1 MGVDG
6 IMEFKELLMSRY
18 ATKKFDGKVID
29 DSKIEQLFD
38 MIRYAPSALNLQPWK
53 VKVVTDLETKKKLSA
68 ASMEQAQIN
77 SCSHLLVF
85 CADTNLTK
93 KAEMITQLMEKVGVP
108 EENLKQFQDVMN
120 IFLSNFDN
128 KTGITEAQYN
138 VFIAAITAIY
148 AAKSLG
154 IDSCPMQGFNA
165 EAYSEILDIPQS
177 IVPTILVP
185 IGYPADEQM
194 PKLRFEKEEIF
205 F

>member
-1 MGVDG
+1 
-6 IMEFKELLMSRY
+6 MEFKELLMSRY
-18 ATKKFDGKVID
+18 ATKKFDDNVID
-29 DSKIEQLFD
+29 DGKIDQLFE

-53 VKVVTDLETKKKLSA
+53 VKVVTDVETKKKLSA

-85 CADTNLTK
+85 CADTDLSG
-93 KAEMITQLMEKVGVP
+93 KAQKITQLMKKVGVP
-108 EENLKQFQDVMN
+108 KENLKQFQDVMN
-120 IFLSNFDN
+120 IFLSNYDN

-154 IDSCPMQGFNA
+154 IDSCPMQGFSA

-185 IGYPADEQM
+185 IGYPADNQM

>member
-1 MGVDG
+1 
-6 IMEFKELLMSRY
+6 MEFKELLMSRY
-18 ATKKFDGKVID
+18 ATKKFDGNVID
-29 DSKIEQLFD
+29 DGKIDQLFE

-53 VKVVTDLETKKKLSA
+53 VKVVTDVKTKKKLSA

-85 CADTNLTK
+85 CADTDLSD
-93 KAEMITQLMEKVGVP
+93 KAQKITQLMKKVGVP
-108 EENLKQFQDVMN
+108 EENFKQFQDVMN
-120 IFLSNFDN
+120 IFLSNYDN

-185 IGYPADEQM
+185 IGYPADNQM

>member
-1 MGVDG
+1 
-6 IMEFKELLMSRY
+6 MEFKELLMSRY
-18 ATKKFDGKVID
+18 ATKKFDGKIID
-29 DSKIEQLFD
+29 DDKIDQLFE

-53 VKVVTDLETKKKLSA
+53 VKVVTDVETKKKLSA

-85 CADTNLTK
+85 CADTDLSG
-93 KAEMITQLMEKVGVP
+93 KAQKITHLMEKFGVP
-108 EENLKQFQDVMN
+108 DENLKQFKDIMN

-148 AAKSLG
+148 GAKSLG
-154 IDSCPMQGFNA
+154 IDSCPMQGFSS
-165 EAYSEILDIPQS
+165 EAYSEILDIPED
-177 IVPTILVP
+177 IIPTILVP
-185 IGYPADEQM
+185 IGYPADKHM

-205 F
+205 FS

>member
-1 MGVDG
+1 
-6 IMEFKELLMSRY
+6 MEFKELLLSRY

-29 DSKIEQLFD
+29 DSKIDQLFE

-53 VKVVTDLETKKKLSA
+53 VKVVTDVETKKKLSA
-68 ASMEQAQIN
+68 ASMEQPQIN
-77 SCSHLLVF
+77 TCSHLLIF
-85 CADTNLTK
+85 CADTDLSG
-93 KAEMITQLMEKVGVP
+93 KAQKITELMKKVGVP
-108 EENLKQFQDVMN
+108 EENLKQFQEVMK
-120 IFLSNFDN
+120 IFLSNYDN

-165 EAYSEILDIPQS
+165 EAYSEILNIPED

-185 IGYPADEQM
+185 IGYPADNQM

>member
-1 MGVDG
+1 
-6 IMEFKELLMSRY
+6 MEFKDVLMSRY

-29 DSKIEQLFD
+29 EGKIDQLFE

-53 VKVVTDLETKKKLSA
+53 VKVVTDVETKKKLSA
-68 ASMEQAQIN
+68 ASMEQPQIN
-77 SCSHLLVF
+77 TCSHLLIF
-85 CADTNLTK
+85 CADTDLSGN
-93 KAEMITQLMEKVGVP
+93 AEKITQLMKKVGVP

-120 IFLSNFDN
+120 MFLSNYDN
-128 KTGITEAQYN
+128 KTGVTEAQYN

-148 AAKSLG
+148 SAKSLG
-154 IDSCPMQGFNA
+154 IDSCPMQGFSA
-165 EAYSEILDIPQS
+165 EAYSEILDIPEN

-185 IGYPADEQM
+185 IGYPADKQM

>member
-1 MGVDG
+1 
-6 IMEFKELLMSRY
+6 MEFKELLMARY
-18 ATKKFDGKVID
+18 ATKKFDGKIID
-29 DSKIEQLFD
+29 DDKIDRLFD

-53 VKVVTDLETKKKLSA
+53 VKVVTDVETKKKLSA

-85 CADTNLTK
+85 CADTDLNG
-93 KAEMITQLMEKVGVP
+93 KAQKITHLMKEVGVP

-120 IFLSNFDN
+120 IFLSNYDN
-128 KTGITEAQYN
+128 KTGISEAQCN

-165 EAYSEILDIPQS
+165 NAYSEILDIPQD
-177 IVPTILVP
+177 IIPTILVP
-185 IGYPADEQM
+185 IGYPADKQM

>member
-1 MGVDG
+1 
-6 IMEFKELLMSRY
+6 MEFKELLMSRY
-18 ATKKFDGKVID
+18 ATKKFDGRVID
-29 DSKIEQLFD
+29 DNKIDQLFD

-53 VKVVTDLETKKKLSA
+53 VKVVTDVETKNKLSA

-85 CADTNLTK
+85 CADTNLNE
-93 KAEMITQLMEKVGVP
+93 KAEKITQLMEKVGVP
-108 EENLKQFQDVMN
+108 DENLKQFQDVMN
-120 IFLSNFDN
+120 IFLSNYDN

-154 IDSCPMQGFNA
+154 IDSCPMQGFSA
-165 EAYSEILDIPQS
+165 EAYSEILNIPQS

-185 IGYPADEQM
+185 IGYPADKQM

>member
-1 MGVDG
+1 
-6 IMEFKELLMSRY
+6 MEFKELLMSRY
-18 ATKKFDGKVID
+18 ATKKFDGNVID
-29 DSKIEQLFD
+29 DGKIDQLFE

-53 VKVVTDLETKKKLSA
+53 VKVVTDVETKKKLSA
-68 ASMEQAQIN
+68 ASTEQAQIN

-85 CADTNLTK
+85 CADTDLSD
-93 KAEMITQLMEKVGVP
+93 KAQKITQLMKKVGVP

-120 IFLSNFDN
+120 IFLSNYDN
-128 KTGITEAQYN
+128 KIGITEAQYN

-185 IGYPADEQM
+185 IGYPADNQM

>member
-1 MGVDG
+1 
-6 IMEFKELLMSRY
+6 MEFKELLMSRY
-18 ATKKFDGKVID
+18 ATKKFDGKIID
-29 DSKIEQLFD
+29 DNKIDQLFD

-53 VKVVTDLETKKKLSA
+53 VKVVTDVETKKKLSA

-85 CADTNLTK
+85 CADTNLNE
-93 KAEMITQLMEKVGVP
+93 KAEKITQLMEKVGVP
-108 EENLKQFQDVMN
+108 DENLKQFQDVMN
-120 IFLSNFDN
+120 IFLSNYDN

-154 IDSCPMQGFNA
+154 IDSCPMQGFSA
-165 EAYSEILDIPQS
+165 EAYSEILNIPQS

-185 IGYPADEQM
+185 IGYPADKQM

>member
-1 MGVDG
+1 
-6 IMEFKELLMSRY
+6 MEFKELLMSRY
-18 ATKKFDGKVID
+18 ATKKFDGNVID
-29 DSKIEQLFD
+29 DGKIDQLFE

-53 VKVVTDLETKKKLSA
+53 VKVVTDVETKNKLSA

-85 CADTNLTK
+85 CADTNLNE
-93 KAEMITQLMEKVGVP
+93 KAEKITQLMEKVGVP
-108 EENLKQFQDVMN
+108 DENHKQFQDVMN
-120 IFLSNFDN
+120 IFLSNYDN

-154 IDSCPMQGFNA
+154 IDSCPMQGFSA

-177 IVPTILVP
+177 IIPTILVP
-185 IGYPADEQM
+185 IGYPADKQM

>member
-1 MGVDG
+1 
-6 IMEFKELLMSRY
+6 MEFNELLMSRY

-29 DSKIEQLFD
+29 DDKIDQLFE

-53 VKVVTDLETKKKLSA
+53 VKVVTDEETKKKLSA
-68 ASMEQAQIN
+68 ASMEQPQIN
-77 SCSHLLVF
+77 TCSHLLVF
-85 CADTNLTK
+85 CADTDLSG
-93 KAEMITQLMEKVGVP
+93 KAQKITQLMKKVGIP

-120 IFLSNFDN
+120 IFISNYDN

-165 EAYSEILDIPQS
+165 QAYSEILDIPQT

-185 IGYPADEQM
+185 IGYPADKQM
-194 PKLRFEKEEIF
+194 PKLRFGKKKYSF
-205 F
+205 K

>member
-1 MGVDG
+1 
-6 IMEFKELLMSRY
+6 MEFKELLMSRY
-18 ATKKFDGKVID
+18 ATKKFDGNVID
-29 DSKIEQLFD
+29 DGKIDQLFE

-53 VKVVTDLETKKKLSA
+53 VKVVTDVETKKKLSA

-85 CADTNLTK
+85 CADTNLSK
-93 KAEMITQLMEKVGVP
+93 KAEKITQLMEKVGVP
-108 EENLKQFQDVMN
+108 DENLKQFQDVMN
-120 IFLSNFDN
+120 IFLSNYDN

-154 IDSCPMQGFNA
+154 IDSCPMQGFSA
-165 EAYSEILDIPQS
+165 EAYSEILNIPQS

>member
-1 MGVDG
+1 
-6 IMEFKELLMSRY
+6 MEFKELLLSRY

-29 DSKIEQLFD
+29 DSKIDQLFE

-53 VKVVTDLETKKKLSA
+53 VKVVTDVETKKKLSA
-68 ASMEQAQIN
+68 ASMEQPQIN
-77 SCSHLLVF
+77 TCSHLLIF
-85 CADTNLTK
+85 CADTDLNG
-93 KAEMITQLMEKVGVP
+93 KAQKITELMKKVGVP
-108 EENLKQFQDVMN
+108 EENLKQFQEVMK
-120 IFLSNFDN
+120 IFLSNYDN

-165 EAYSEILDIPQS
+165 EAYSEILNIPED

-185 IGYPADEQM
+185 IGYPADNQM